1 MSLCGIRAPA
11 PAWVVA
17 GRMATR
23 VSFPPGVRSAVSDP
37 RGRALADGVAPAVE
51 VSALGAHPGAS
62 TDGCLPE
69 LPGPLPG
76 LGIQDWT
83 DVLAVPAWGQMAVVR
98 ACRTGAAGLAAAWAA
113 AGVLS
118 ANAPAR
124 SAASSCAVPE
134 AARRSSAAPQ
144 ARLALEAE

>member
-23 VSFPPGVRSAVSDP
+23 VSFPPGVRSGR

-69 LPGPLPG
+69 LLCPLPG
-76 LGIQDWT
+76 LGIQNWT
-83 DVLAVPAWGQMAVVR
+83 DVLAVPACGQMAVVR
-98 ACRTGAAGLAAAWAA
+98 ACRTVAVGMLTVW
-113 AGVLS
+113 AGV
-118 ANAPAR
+118 
-124 SAASSCAVPE
+124 
-134 AARRSSAAPQ
+134 RR
-144 ARLALEAE
+144 LD

>member
-23 VSFPPGVRSAVSDP
+23 VSFLPGVRSGR

-113 AGVLS
+113 AGASTTSTISSVV
-118 ANAPAR
+118 AAFPA
-124 SAASSCAVPE
+124 
-134 AARRSSAAPQ
+134 
-144 ARLALEAE
+144 